1 MGQNFIRKVSFE
13 IWKVLNR
20 LNNFCHP
27 DNWIKL
33 IADFLKTTLK
43 VLKKHIIER
52 NFHKKSK
59 RTKIIQSMHYL
70 LLSEKLKKLSKFWFT
85 FFKRESA
92 TLVNGIKYHRKSENF
107 ISLKEE
113 QACCCQKIFIVAK
126 LTLFGKNFESSKNR
140 EIFTFRMDALTQ
152 ISNNLSN
159 EFHEYRSFVFYKT
172 LNFIIFVEVM
182 A

>member
-33 IADFLKTTLK
+33 IADFFKTILK

-59 RTKIIQSMHYL
+59 RTKIIQSIHYL

-107 ISLKEE
+107 ILLKEE
-113 QACCCQKIFIVAK
+113 QACCCQKNIYRCKTYFIWK
-126 LTLFGKNFESSKNR
+126 KFREFEKSRNFYVSHGC
-140 EIFTFRMDALTQ
+140 TYA
-152 ISNNLSN
+152 
-159 EFHEYRSFVFYKT
+159 
-172 LNFIIFVEVM
+172 NFQ
-182 A
+182 